1 MTFKV
6 AKERLRKALVP
17 LLTASKPVV
26 GASLFAEIFNP
37 K

>member
-6 AKERLRKALVP
+6 AEQRLRKALVP
-17 LLTASKPVV
+17 LLTGGKPVV
-26 GASLFAEIFNP
+26 GASLFTEIFNP